1 MTLTEER
8 TPSSQQNRLEQT
20 ENTEMLV
27 VSLKQ
32 ILKKKRFSHRQ
43 KNKNKWSNKSP
54 NHNSN
59 FFCKA
64 VKKKTKKNP
73 NGLQTFSLSGFN
85 NFFFDTIEKQEQQL
99 WIVSHQWASHRRR
112 DVNVDTAVEGNKV
125 QYTDRKKGLLQVQHL
140 SVCLPRHNR

>member
-59 FFCKA
+59 FFAKQS
-64 VKKKTKKNP
+64 KKKTKKKP
-73 NGLQTFSLSGFN
+73 KWTS
-85 NFFFDTIEKQEQQL
+85 NFQFVWL
-99 WIVSHQWASHRRR
+99 
-112 DVNVDTAVEGNKV
+112 
-125 QYTDRKKGLLQVQHL
+125 
-140 SVCLPRHNR
+140 

>member
-59 FFCKA
+59 FFAKQS
-64 VKKKTKKNP
+64 KKKTKKT
-73 NGLQTFSLSGFN
+73 QMDF
-85 NFFFDTIEKQEQQL
+85 K
-99 WIVSHQWASHRRR
+99 
-112 DVNVDTAVEGNKV
+112 
-125 QYTDRKKGLLQVQHL
+125 L
-140 SVCLPRHNR
+140 SVCLALTIFFLTR

>member
-1 MTLTEER
+1 MTMTEER

-64 VKKKTKKNP
+64 VKKKTKKT
-73 NGLQTFSLSGFN
+73 QMDF
-85 NFFFDTIEKQEQQL
+85 K
-99 WIVSHQWASHRRR
+99 
-112 DVNVDTAVEGNKV
+112 
-125 QYTDRKKGLLQVQHL
+125 L
-140 SVCLPRHNR
+140 SVCLALTIFFLTR